1 MSDLWHVRT
10 PPKITNTYIPRLYI
24 MPPLPVPLLLLQIFP
39 LFDSS
44 RSFYK
49 YKGKRGEK
57 GGEGERG
64 RAGQGDLT
72 KNLRC
77 KALNF

>member
-1 MSDLWHVRT
+1 
-10 PPKITNTYIPRLYI
+10 

-57 GGEGERG
+57 GRRG
-64 RAGQGDLT
+64 GGQGKGTIL
-72 KNLRC
+72 KIYVA
-77 KALNF
+77 KH

>member
-10 PPKITNTYIPRLYI
+10 PPKITNTYTPRLYI

-57 GGEGERG
+57 GGRG
-64 RAGQGDLT
+64 GGQGKGTLL
-72 KNLRC
+72 KIYVA
-77 KALNF
+77 KH